1 MKVTAIFAV
10 SALCGISAF
19 GADCATAHPD
29 SGAAPWKA
37 LYDPSQPI
45 EKQFDASS
53 GKWSAKDGVLTSGK
67 DGAIWTRED
76 YENFALDFEYKLEP
90 GANSGVLIYCCNT
103 KKWIP
108 NAVEIQ
114 LLDDYA
120 EKWAKDPAYMRNASL
135 YGHCAP
141 TKQNVRKA
149 GEWNRMT
156 VFARGKNIQIV
167 CNGEKVL
174 DADLSKW
181 TSAKKNPDGTKIPP
195 WLSRPWA
202 ELDTKGKV
210 GFQGMHGKSK
220 PYFRNIRIRPL

>member
-1 MKVTAIFAV
+1 MKKSTVFAIAAICGTAV
-10 SALCGISAF
+10 
-19 GADCATAHPD
+19 CATGCATHPD
-29 SGAAPWKA
+29 STSAPWKA
-37 LYDPSQPI
+37 LYDPNRPI
-45 EKQFDASS
+45 EEQFDASS
-53 GKWSAKDGVLTSGK
+53 GMWSAKDGVLTSGK
-67 DGAIWTRED
+67 DGAIWTKVD
-76 YENFALDFEYKLEP
+76 YENFALDFEYMLEP

-114 LLDDYA
+114 LLDDHSP
-120 EKWAKDPAYMRNASL
+120 KWAKDAPYMRNASL

-141 TKQNVRKA
+141 TKHNVRPA

-156 VFARGKNIQIV
+156 VFARGKNIQIIN
-167 CNGEKVL
+167 NGEKVL

-181 TSAKKNPDGTKIPP
+181 TSAKKNPDGTKIPS

-210 GFQGMHGKSK
+210 GFQGMHGKAK

>member
-1 MKVTAIFAV
+1 MKAAAFFAITAVCA
-10 SALCGISAF
+10 ISVF
-19 GADCATAHPD
+19 GSGCATAHPD
-29 SGAAPWKA
+29 SSAAPWKA
-37 LYDPSQPI
+37 LYDPSRPI
-45 EKQFDASS
+45 GEQFDASS
-53 GKWSAKDGVLTSGK
+53 GKWSAKDGVLTSDK

-76 YENFALDFEYKLEP
+76 YENFALDFEYKLDP

-114 LLDDYA
+114 LMDDHDA
-120 EKWAKDPAYMRNASL
+120 KWAKLQSYMQNASL

-156 VFARGKNIQIV
+156 VFARGKNIQIIN
-167 CNGEKVL
+167 NGEKVM
-174 DADLSKW
+174 DIDLSKW
-181 TSAKKNPDGTKIPP
+181 NSAKTNPDGTKIPP
-195 WLSRPWA
+195 WLNRPWA
-202 ELDTKGKV
+202 ELDTKGKL
-210 GFQGMHGKSK
+210 GFQGKHGNAK